1 VGRRFCF
8 EVKRRQRIDGPHM
21 HIVVAGRL
29 AGDGNCAGSVICV
42 LLLLAGD
49 EPVGERDKS
58 ILFFQ
63 SAIWAGEKDYISY
76 LRNL

>member
-1 VGRRFCF
+1 VGRAVCF

-21 HIVVAGRL
+21 HIVVVGRL
-29 AGDGNCAGSVICV
+29 AGDGNCAGSVIRV

-49 EPVGERDKS
+49 EPVSERDKS

-63 SAIWAGEKDYISY
+63 SAIWVGKKDYISHFG
-76 LRNL
+76 NL